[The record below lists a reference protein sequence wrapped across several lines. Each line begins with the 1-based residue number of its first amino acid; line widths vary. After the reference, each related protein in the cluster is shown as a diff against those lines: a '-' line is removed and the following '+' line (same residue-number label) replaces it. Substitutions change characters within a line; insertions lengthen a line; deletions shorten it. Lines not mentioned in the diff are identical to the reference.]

1 MRSFFLFFFFFSL
14 LFLVII
20 SKEKDGE
27 KRKKKTLEAYQNSG
41 DNITGSKKK
50 NLDDTNP
57 TTLRKDIDND

>member
-1 MRSFFLFFFFFSL
+1 MRSFFLFFCFFSL